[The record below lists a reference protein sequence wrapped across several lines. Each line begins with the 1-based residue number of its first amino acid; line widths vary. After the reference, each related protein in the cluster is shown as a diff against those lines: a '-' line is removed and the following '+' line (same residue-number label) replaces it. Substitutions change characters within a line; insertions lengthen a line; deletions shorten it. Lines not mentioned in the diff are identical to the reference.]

1 MLKNVC
7 KFLSKTEFKGHLKV
21 STFFGGGKVV
31 RVSIALKLLSEHP
44 HSREVKNS

>member
-7 KFLSKTEFKGHLKV
+7 KFLSKIEFEGHLKV
-21 STFFGGGKVV
+21 STFFWGE
-31 RVSIALKLLSEHP
+31 RISIAFKLLSEHP